1 MSLPNDRRT
10 GILSLTWPIFME
22 SLFGMLLGMADTM
35 MLSSHSDGAVAAVGV
50 ANQILTVASLMFGFV
65 TVGTSVILNQWLG
78 AGKLKEA
85 GDLGRTALTL
95 NLMIGL
101 LLSAVLWAWADA
113 FLLLFKLPPG
123 LLAEGGAYLS
133 ITGSSVFLIAL
144 SMTLGTM
151 LRCRGLVKEMM
162 VISFGVN
169 ALHIAGNYFVLMEPF
184 GLPSFGVEGV
194 AASTWISRAA
204 AMIAYWVVCSRRL
217 DQPVRLMHPLRMRQ
231 ADLRLI
237 FKLGIPSAGE
247 HVSYNLSQVVIT
259 YLVAMLG
266 AAALT
271 TKIYTQN
278 ITSFVFVFS
287 MAIGQGTQIIAGHYI
302 GAGRKEEA
310 YRSGIRHLKLGA
322 GVTLAVS
329 LILFALSGP
338 LIGFFTTDPEIIKLG
353 RQLMLLS
360 VLLEPAR
367 ACNMVLISSLNAA
380 GDVKF
385 PVLVGL
391 VSMWGISV
399 PLAYMFGIVFGLGL
413 AGIWLAFA
421 ADEWVRALVMLRR
434 WSKRGW
440 ERLSLNPG
448 HAAEEQVAGQG

>member
-1 MSLPNDRRT
+1 MSLANNRPT

-50 ANQILTVASLMFGFV
+50 ANQILTVAGLMFGFV

-78 AGKLKEA
+78 AGKLRQA
-85 GDLGRTALTL
+85 GDIGRTALTL
-95 NLMIGL
+95 NLIFGL
-101 LLSAVLWAWADA
+101 LLSVILCTCADA
-113 FLLLFKLPPG
+113 LLLLFKLPPE
-123 LLAEGGAYLS
+123 LLAEGGAYLT

-151 LRCRGLVKEMM
+151 LRCRGMVKEMM
-162 VISFGVN
+162 IISFGVN
-169 ALHIAGNYFVLMEPF
+169 VLHIAGNYFALMEPF
-184 GLPSFGVEGV
+184 GLSSFGVEGV
-194 AASTWISRAA
+194 AVSTWISRAA
-204 AMIAYWVVCSRRL
+204 AMIAYWAVCSRRL
-217 DQPVRLMHPLRMRQ
+217 GQPIRLMHPLRMRR

-259 YLVAMLG
+259 YLVAILG

-287 MAIGQGTQIIAGHYI
+287 MAIGQGTQIIVGHFI
-302 GAGRKEEA
+302 GAARKKEA
-310 YRSGIRHLKLGA
+310 YHSGIRHLKLGA
-322 GVTLAVS
+322 GVTLGVS
-329 LILFALSGP
+329 LLLFAVSGP
-338 LIGFFTTDPEIIKLG
+338 LIGLFTSDPQIIQLG

-385 PVLVGL
+385 PVLIGL

-399 PLAYMFGIVFGLGL
+399 PLAYLFGIVFGLGL

-421 ADEWVRALVMLRR
+421 IDEWVRALVMLRR

-440 ERLSLNPG
+440 ERLSIIPG
-448 HAAEEQVAGQG
+448 DVVEAKPMG

>member
-1 MSLPNDRRT
+1 MSFPNDRRT

-35 MLSSHSDGAVAAVGV
+35 MLSSHSDGAAAAVGV

>member
-302 GAGRKEEA
+302 GAGRKEDA
-310 YRSGIRHLKLGA
+310 YRSGIRNLKLGA

>member
-1 MSLPNDRRT
+1 MNL
-10 GILSLTWPIFME
+10 IFGL
-22 SLFGMLLGMADTM
+22 LF
-35 MLSSHSDGAVAAVGV
+35 
-50 ANQILTVASLMFGFV
+50 
-65 TVGTSVILNQWLG
+65 SVILC
-78 AGKLKEA
+78 
-85 GDLGRTALTL
+85 TC
-95 NLMIGL
+95 
-101 LLSAVLWAWADA
+101 ADA
-113 FLLLFKLPPG
+113 FLLLFKLPPE
-123 LLAEGGAYLS
+123 LLAEGGAYLT

-151 LRCRGLVKEMM
+151 LRCRGMVKEMM
-162 VISFGVN
+162 IISFGVN
-169 ALHIAGNYFVLMEPF
+169 VLHIAGNYFALMEPF

-194 AASTWISRAA
+194 AVSTWISRAA
-204 AMIAYWVVCSRRL
+204 AMIAYWAVCSRRL
-217 DQPVRLMHPLRMRQ
+217 DQPVRLMHPLRMRR

-259 YLVAMLG
+259 YLVAILG

-287 MAIGQGTQIIAGHYI
+287 MAIGQGTQIIVGHFI
-302 GAGRKEEA
+302 GAARKEEA
-310 YRSGIRHLKLGA
+310 YHSGIRHLKLGA
-322 GVTLAVS
+322 GVTLGVS
-329 LILFALSGP
+329 LLLFAVSGP
-338 LIGFFTTDPEIIKLG
+338 LIGLFTSDPQIIQFG

-385 PVLVGL
+385 PVLIGL

-399 PLAYMFGIVFGLGL
+399 PLACLFGIVFGLGL

-421 ADEWVRALVMLRR
+421 IDEWVRALVMLRR

-440 ERLSLNPG
+440 DRLSIIPG
-448 HAAEEQVAGQG
+448 NSVEEQAAG

>member
-1 MSLPNDRRT
+1 MSLANNRST

-35 MLSSHSDGAVAAVGV
+35 MLSGYSDGAVAAVGV
-50 ANQILTVASLMFGFV
+50 ANQILTVAGLMFGFV

-78 AGKLKEA
+78 AGKLREA
-85 GDLGRTALTL
+85 GDIGRTALTV
-95 NLMIGL
+95 NLIFGL
-101 LLSAVLWAWADA
+101 LFSVILCTCADA
-113 FLLLFKLPPG
+113 FLLLFKLPPE
-123 LLAEGGAYLS
+123 LLAEGGAYLT

-151 LRCRGLVKEMM
+151 LRCRGMVKEMM
-162 VISFGVN
+162 IISFGVN
-169 ALHIAGNYFVLMEPF
+169 VLHIAGNYFALMEPF

-194 AASTWISRAA
+194 AVSTWISRAA
-204 AMIAYWVVCSRRL
+204 AMIAYWAVCSRRL
-217 DQPVRLMHPLRMRQ
+217 DQPVRLMHPLRMRR

-259 YLVAMLG
+259 YLVAILG

-287 MAIGQGTQIIAGHYI
+287 MAIGQGTQIIVGHFI
-302 GAGRKEEA
+302 GAARKEEA
-310 YRSGIRHLKLGA
+310 YHSGIRHLKLGA
-322 GVTLAVS
+322 GVTLGVS
-329 LILFALSGP
+329 LLLLAVSGP
-338 LIGFFTTDPEIIKLG
+338 LIGLFTSDPQIIQLG

-385 PVLVGL
+385 PVLIGL

-399 PLAYMFGIVFGLGL
+399 PLACLFGIVFGLGL

-421 ADEWVRALVMLRR
+421 IDEWVRALVMLRR

-440 ERLSLNPG
+440 ERLSIIPG
-448 HAAEEQVAGQG
+448 NSVEEQAAG